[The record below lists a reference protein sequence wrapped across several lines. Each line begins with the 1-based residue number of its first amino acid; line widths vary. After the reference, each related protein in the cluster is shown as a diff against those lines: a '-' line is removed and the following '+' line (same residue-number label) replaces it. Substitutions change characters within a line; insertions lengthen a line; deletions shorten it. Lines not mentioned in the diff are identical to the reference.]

1 MVLFMSHYLIQIVY
15 HILVGGWGWTGV
27 FPLWLVFLVLQK
39 KWECGYWM
47 FKEDSERWFG
57 KFAFK
62 TCYFS
67 RRKGAKSWNGM
78 WRPTSVWFS
87 LIGSMVTHGC
97 TWFAP
102 SKSPKSR
109 ESHAMYFSQI
119 ERPFSFHF
127 FWCFYQLVFE
137 ILNVRWSY
145 SQDSDQ
151 ICLFSGKELQIPS
164 GWNLLDLLKQ
174 GLSGRDQPRNDWNME
189 TWKAHGLS
197 KNGIFH
203 VSTWWTWKRQLD
215 FRLRPPYFANFFK
228 TNFVEPL
235 WVIWWSSLA
244 RDG

>member
-1 MVLFMSHYLIQIVY
+1 MLLFQ
-15 HILVGGWGWTGV
+15 
-27 FPLWLVFLVLQK
+27 
-39 KWECGYWM
+39 
-47 FKEDSERWFG
+47 
-57 KFAFK
+57 A
-62 TCYFS
+62 
-67 RRKGAKSWNGM
+67 KGAKSQNGM
-78 WRPTSVWFS
+78 WRPDKRLVVSNRKH
-87 LIGSMVTHGC
+87 GS

-102 SKSPKSR
+102 SKSPQVQRVTKVESPLAGNMPCTSLLDR
-109 ESHAMYFSQI
+109 EALFASI
-119 ERPFSFHF
+119 F
-127 FWCFYQLVFE
+127 FWCFLWTFFWE

-151 ICLFSGKELQIPS
+151 ISLLSGKELQIPS
-164 GWNLLDLLKQ
+164 GWNLLHLLKQ

-197 KNGIFH
+197 KNGIFG

>member
-1 MVLFMSHYLIQIVY
+1 
-15 HILVGGWGWTGV
+15 
-27 FPLWLVFLVLQK
+27 
-39 KWECGYWM
+39 M

-127 FWCFYQLVFE
+127 FGVFINLFLKSWMLGEAILRIPTKFVSFQVRSCRFLVVG
-137 ILNVRWSY
+137 ISWIYWSKVF
-145 SQDSDQ
+145 QVATNRET
-151 ICLFSGKELQIPS
+151 I
-164 GWNLLDLLKQ
+164 
-174 GLSGRDQPRNDWNME
+174 E
-189 TWKAHGLS
+189 TWKHG
-197 KNGIFH
+197 KPM
-203 VSTWWTWKRQLD
+203 VCQKME
-215 FRLRPPYFANFFK
+215 FFM
-228 TNFVEPL
+228 
-235 WVIWWSSLA
+235 
-244 RDG
+244 